1 MERRRAG
8 SRAVCTTLRDYLRA
22 VPRGV
27 YHEVITRHF
36 DACFTAHSPSTPN
49 RPLLCVS
56 PRPPKSRSDPSLAPF
71 SRRARMAPGGSG
83 YTLPQTERLHVG
95 SPSRLPAV
103 ACGPDCLWP
112 TEPEV
117 STLVSTGWRD
127 VTRTAR
133 PLRQCAP
140 RAEHE
145 AAGPTRSARA
155 LHVRIARSP
164 AGRRC
169 IQGGLRQGGRVARA
183 WSRPQRSGRVL
194 ENTRRHYAS
203 NPLRV
208 SRRRRICNPVRGHHR
223 RCFVDFVHRSS
234 LGPHHRS
241 SLGPHF
247 VLHHRV
253 SNRALRQT
261 RGVSTYG
268 GVHLGPAD
276 PP

>member
-1 MERRRAG
+1 MRITERRRAG

-140 RAEHE
+140 RADAGEHE
-145 AAGPTRSARA
+145 AAGPTRSRASAARA
-155 LHVRIARSP
+155 HRSFTSWP
-164 AGRRC
+164 KVHPGRSAASE
-169 IQGGLRQGGRVARA
+169 GGRVARA

-194 ENTRRHYAS
+194 ESTRRRYPS

-208 SRRRRICNPVRGHHR
+208 SRRRRICNILCEATIG
-223 RCFVDFVHRSS
+223 D
-234 LGPHHRS
+234 
-241 SLGPHF
+241 
-247 VLHHRV
+247 VLWTSCIV
-253 SNRALRQT
+253 LR
-261 RGVSTYG
+261 
-268 GVHLGPAD
+268 
-276 PP
+276 